1 MLMVYLFF
9 LLSFFSS
16 TAIAQGNLPQ
26 LTGSTNNAIP
36 TASGPPSTSSG
47 SSPSTTDSASNSANS
62 ANSATSATSSP
73 SNSASASDKTT
84 QSRAAASSTSD
95 SKPSSQSPSSAT
107 SKQPPPPSLSSSS
120 PSLPTET
127 GGLPSGLPSLSGAYN
142 YPAPTVPPTKNAPYM
157 QKSNLPE
164 GTIFICVGAGLAFLG
179 LAVLA
184 WRGLVAWSLHRSV
197 KRAAMQQHYGET
209 KSMLR
214 NPGGFYAHG
223 PGSALSLEHLGAS
236 GRTGTNP
243 SKKIPT
249 SKSNLF
255 FSPTAGAGMHNPSN
269 RGSSYLPAGYYAA
282 GNSAPGGGPGMTHVG
297 SGPSSFSGLGPQSHG
312 YSRARSLGPSPPG
325 SPALPP
331 SRGADVGYGRASTA
345 GLSTHSTSTLNLS
358 APPQGRAPSAYLED
372 LMANYP
378 PMHTGQS
385 STDRRL

>member
-1 MLMVYLFF
+1 MRSSQRPLVTSLMICSF
-9 LLSFFSS
+9 LLLGFFVS

-36 TASGPPSTSSG
+36 TASSPAATSSG
-47 SSPSTTDSASNSANS
+47 SSASTSNSPSTSDQTTASRS
-62 ANSATSATSSP
+62 
-73 SNSASASDKTT
+73 
-84 QSRAAASSTSD
+84 AASSD
-95 SKPSSQSPSSAT
+95 SSSPASSSPTQSAS
-107 SKQPPPPSLSSSS
+107 SKQSPPPSLSSGGS
-120 PSLPTET
+120 PASTET
-127 GGLPSGLPSLSGAYN
+127 GGLPSGLPALPGGFN
-142 YPAPTVPPTKNAPYM
+142 YPAPTVPPTQNAPFM

-164 GTIFICVGAGLAFLG
+164 GTVFICVGAGLAFLG

-214 NPGGFYAHG
+214 HPGAGFYSHG
-223 PGSALSLEHLGAS
+223 PGSTLSLEQLGAS
-236 GRTGTNP
+236 GRTGTNR
-243 SKKIPT
+243 
-249 SKSNLF
+249 SKSHASKGNLF
-255 FSPTAGAGMHNPSN
+255 FSPTAGAGMHTPGN

-282 GNSAPGGGPGMTHVG
+282 GNSAPGGGSGMTHVG
-297 SGPSSFSGLGPQSHG
+297 GGPSSLSNLGPQSHG

-331 SRGADVGYGRASTA
+331 SRGADVGYRRASNV
-345 GLSTHSTSTLNLS
+345 GLSTHPSTSTLNLS

-372 LMANYP
+372 LFANYP
-378 PMHTGQS
+378 PVPTGRP